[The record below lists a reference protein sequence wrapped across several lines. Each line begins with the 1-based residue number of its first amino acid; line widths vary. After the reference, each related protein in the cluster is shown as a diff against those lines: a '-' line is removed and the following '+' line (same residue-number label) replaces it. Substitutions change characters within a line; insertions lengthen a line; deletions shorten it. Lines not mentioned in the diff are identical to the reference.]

1 MLKLVFKSWNFNW
14 TRRTHL
20 KSWIKLVSN
29 RPIFNSCP
37 IQMGNRVRQ
46 IWKSNQFH
54 ENYGET
60 VKTEVPASRR
70 FDEFFL
76 PSFFAKSKKMESCKS
91 FVGGLFLKCYCLLHI
106 LEFFLT
112 HVISWILKCQIEIK
126 ICIRRLVGSTDQAC
140 SSDFYFRIAEKSR
153 KHLFFFK
160 IVLCHFC
167 GVSEVQK

>member
-1 MLKLVFKSWNFNW
+1 MLLTALEKNLYQLLKNAKKVVWDQSDNRSVSSNSNFDLFTFLLRAEKTESNKTFCKSYNFNW

-60 VKTEVPASRR
+60 VKTEVPVSRR

-76 PSFFAKSKKMESCKS
+76 PSFFAKSKKMENCKS
-91 FVGGLFLKCYCLLHI
+91 FVGGLFLKCYIFWNFFWLMWF
-106 LEFFLT
+106 LEF
-112 HVISWILKCQIEIK
+112 
-126 ICIRRLVGSTDQAC
+126 
-140 SSDFYFRIAEKSR
+140 
-153 KHLFFFK
+153 
-160 IVLCHFC
+160 
-167 GVSEVQK
+167 